1 MAKPQRD
8 NYIDELYKTEALL
21 QFALMHNDE
30 AEAERLR
37 AKLLRL
43 SGLGEAGIGD
53 CKPVWNGK
61 N

>member
-1 MAKPQRD
+1 MAMPQRD

-30 AEAERLR
+30 PEIERLR
-37 AKLLRL
+37 GKLLCL
-43 SGLGEAGIGD
+43 SGLGEAGVGE
-53 CKPVWNGK
+53 CRSVWNGR

>member
-1 MAKPQRD
+1 MTKRKRNASGG
-8 NYIDELYKTEALL
+8 
-21 QFALMHNDE
+21 
-30 AEAERLR
+30 
-37 AKLLRL
+37 KLLRL